1 MDREEKS
8 NIQLEAL
15 REKLAKRG
23 DVAMVKREESLA
35 ELEKYKSVLGL
46 DFVTSTRD
54 GVLVVFSNIDKQDP
68 ARKFFFHLAIQKDTK
83 IYTVSDCVPPLDDMK
98 NLVNILNM
106 NQDLSG
112 FMVKTRLKFKQSLG

>member
-23 DVAMVKREESLA
+23 DVAMVKREETVA

-46 DFVTSTRD
+46 DFVTATRD

-68 ARKFFFHLAIQKDTK
+68 DRKFFFHLAIQKDNKT
-83 IYTVSDCVPPLDDMK
+83 YTVADCVSPLDDMQ

-112 FMVKTRLKFKQSLG
+112 FLVKTRLKFKQSLG